1 MYYVTDNKLY
11 SIQQLLM
18 NMMKNIEYLSSNATA
33 AAMSTSAANN
43 IPKATV
49 RMAIAV
55 VGILPILIIYP
66 YVQKSCGRQHHG
78 TRYRECV
85 VALAGSKGQP
95 CFTMTVQ
102 STGESLWSLVGKLQV
117 WCTTIKRRKPN
128 GPQAVGYSH
137 TTD

>member
-18 NMMKNIEYLSSNATA
+18 NMMKNIEYLSSNATT

-66 YVQKSCGRQHHG
+66 YVQKFL
-78 TRYRECV
+78 V
-85 VALAGSKGQP
+85 KGI
-95 CFTMTVQ
+95 TM
-102 STGESLWSLVGKLQV
+102 G
-117 WCTTIKRRKPN
+117 
-128 GPQAVGYSH
+128 AVKG
-137 TTD
+137 